1 MKRSVIRVLDELVN
15 LIVLMIVLILGGY
28 GVYTLWDDRQIYQSA
43 DMENYETWR
52 PEEDNDLSFRELQA
66 INPEVI
72 GWLTVYGTK
81 IDYPF
86 AQANNNTKYVNT
98 DITGEFA
105 LSGSLFLD
113 CRNAADFTDLNHV
126 IYGHHMEKKTMLG
139 ELECFAE
146 RPFFEEHRYGRLY
159 YNGQDHGLEFIA
171 FLETDAYDDMI
182 YNVTLTEDEQEKYL
196 SCLREKAMY
205 YRETELSAKE
215 HFLTLSTCDSGRT
228 NGRYVLVGRIIK
240 KGSGNVKIEIKKLIL
255 CAAVSLI
262 LLPAEEVLGA
272 EQMASVM
279 IPVVQKFETRNKL
292 PDKMNQTFRYELLR
306 EEQDA
311 PMPDE
316 SDGDRYVFDMKG
328 SEKNEVGP
336 ITYTRAGIWH
346 YTLKQSVQK
355 EEKGYDYD
363 KQTYEISVYVE
374 NLTDGGLGVQMIV
387 VNKEGNKVDE
397 IRFKNGYTGEKTG
410 NVARTGDVS
419 DIGLWIIL
427 LAVSGV
433 VAGKAV
439 HKKRPA

>member
-1 MKRSVIRVLDELVN
+1 M
-15 LIVLMIVLILGGY
+15 
-28 GVYTLWDDRQIYQSA
+28 
-43 DMENYETWR
+43 
-52 PEEDNDLSFRELQA
+52 
-66 INPEVI
+66 
-72 GWLTVYGTK
+72 
-81 IDYPF
+81 
-86 AQANNNTKYVNT
+86 
-98 DITGEFA
+98 
-105 LSGSLFLD
+105 
-113 CRNAADFTDLNHV
+113 
-126 IYGHHMEKKTMLG
+126 
-139 ELECFAE
+139 
-146 RPFFEEHRYGRLY
+146 
-159 YNGQDHGLEFIA
+159 
-171 FLETDAYDDMI
+171 
-182 YNVTLTEDEQEKYL
+182 
-196 SCLREKAMY
+196 
-205 YRETELSAKE
+205 
-215 HFLTLSTCDSGRT
+215 
-228 NGRYVLVGRIIK
+228 
-240 KGSGNVKIEIKKLIL
+240 KIEIKKLIL

-279 IPVVQKFETRNKL
+279 IPVVQQFETRNKL

-387 VNKEGNKVDE
+387 VNKVDE

-410 NVARTGDVS
+410 NVARTGDMS
-419 DIGLWIIL
+419 DIGLWVIL

>member
-15 LIVLMIVLILGGY
+15 LIVLVIVLILGGY
-28 GVYTLWDDRQIYQSA
+28 GVYTLWDDRQIYQRA

-52 PEEDNDLSFRELQA
+52 PEEDDDLSFRELQA

-72 GWLTVYGTK
+72 GWLTVYGTN

-159 YNGQDHGLEFIA
+159 YNGRDHGLEFIA

-240 KGSGNVKIEIKKLIL
+240 K
-255 CAAVSLI
+255 
-262 LLPAEEVLGA
+262 EV
-272 EQMASVM
+272 EM
-279 IPVVQKFETRNKL
+279 
-292 PDKMNQTFRYELLR
+292 
-306 EEQDA
+306 
-311 PMPDE
+311 
-316 SDGDRYVFDMKG
+316 
-328 SEKNEVGP
+328 
-336 ITYTRAGIWH
+336 
-346 YTLKQSVQK
+346 
-355 EEKGYDYD
+355 
-363 KQTYEISVYVE
+363 
-374 NLTDGGLGVQMIV
+374 
-387 VNKEGNKVDE
+387 
-397 IRFKNGYTGEKTG
+397 
-410 NVARTGDVS
+410 
-419 DIGLWIIL
+419 
-427 LAVSGV
+427 
-433 VAGKAV
+433 
-439 HKKRPA
+439 

>member
-1 MKRSVIRVLDELVN
+1 M
-15 LIVLMIVLILGGY
+15 
-28 GVYTLWDDRQIYQSA
+28 
-43 DMENYETWR
+43 
-52 PEEDNDLSFRELQA
+52 
-66 INPEVI
+66 
-72 GWLTVYGTK
+72 
-81 IDYPF
+81 
-86 AQANNNTKYVNT
+86 
-98 DITGEFA
+98 
-105 LSGSLFLD
+105 
-113 CRNAADFTDLNHV
+113 
-126 IYGHHMEKKTMLG
+126 
-139 ELECFAE
+139 
-146 RPFFEEHRYGRLY
+146 
-159 YNGQDHGLEFIA
+159 
-171 FLETDAYDDMI
+171 
-182 YNVTLTEDEQEKYL
+182 
-196 SCLREKAMY
+196 
-205 YRETELSAKE
+205 
-215 HFLTLSTCDSGRT
+215 
-228 NGRYVLVGRIIK
+228 
-240 KGSGNVKIEIKKLIL
+240 KIEIKKLIL
-255 CAAVSLI
+255 CAAISLI

-279 IPVVQKFETRNKL
+279 IPVVQQFETRNKL

-336 ITYTRAGIWH
+336 ITYTRTGIWH